1 MAADTSTTSGPRM
14 TSNSFDFADGDDAEY
29 HPCQQCDDH
38 ERQQRDEEVR
48 DSPASLVLQRPWIIG
63 PSIPRRRNVVDLV
76 ARSLAHGTAFCRTA
90 SVSGG
95 PGAPK
100 NISCRSRR
108 SRTST
113 RVSSSGKYPGHNQYR
128 RPGTNGQ
135 NDQFCTHHNF
145 SAPPG
150 VAKRIWVILLIKAA
164 GSLALQHAAS
174 FEAMKGRFG
183 SKFSRT
189 PRSPPHLRTLRL
201 RIRDSTIATG
211 SQGRLQASDSAS
223 QLVVRAADAGV
234 QLTA

>member
-1 MAADTSTTSGPRM
+1 MSRYAILRRALSSSGR
-14 TSNSFDFADGDDAEY
+14 
-29 HPCQQCDDH
+29 
-38 ERQQRDEEVR
+38 R
-48 DSPASLVLQRPWIIG
+48 IIG

-128 RPGTNGQ
+128 RRGTNGQ

-150 VAKRIWVILLIKAA
+150 VAKRIRVILLIKAA

-189 PRSPPHLRTLRL
+189 TRSPPAAVPGAGADRP
-201 RIRDSTIATG
+201 S
-211 SQGRLQASDSAS
+211 
-223 QLVVRAADAGV
+223 RAAAGDR
-234 QLTA
+234 